1 MEDDKIVTMLFSVI
15 DEINLMLPPE
25 EHLEKDVNAAL
36 AGESGKLD
44 SAGLINLIVVTEEKA
59 AAELGLSI
67 VLTDVQTTSQVNQ
80 VFKSIGSL
88 ADHIRSLSN
97 ENSRH

>member
-1 MEDDKIVTMLFSVI
+1 MSLDAVVKMLFNVI

-25 EHLEKDVNAAL
+25 EHLEKDVKAAL
-36 AGESGKLD
+36 AGESGRLD

-67 VLTDVQTTSQVNQ
+67 VLTDDQTMSQVNQ
-80 VFKSIGSL
+80 VFQSIGAL
-88 ADHIRSLSN
+88 ADHIYSLSN
-97 ENSRH
+97 E